1 MLNKMIIK
9 ELKQSKRIL
18 CQSVDNCINL
28 ATNSI
33 LIKGESKKCVCNIH
47 LIKFFKLMG
56 EIKVEGDIWA

>member
-9 ELKQSKRIL
+9 ELKQSKGKL
-18 CQSVDNCINL
+18 CQSVDVCTNL

-33 LIKGESKKCVCNIH
+33 LIKGESKKCVCDMH
-47 LIKFFKLMG
+47 LLKFFKLIG